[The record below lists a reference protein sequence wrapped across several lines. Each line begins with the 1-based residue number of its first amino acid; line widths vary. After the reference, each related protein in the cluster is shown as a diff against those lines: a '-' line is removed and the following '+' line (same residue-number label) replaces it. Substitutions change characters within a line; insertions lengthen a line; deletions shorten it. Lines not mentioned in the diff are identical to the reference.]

1 MIGSKIPPLDVTDAQ
16 AKRLVRG
23 SPLRGLTP
31 GPGMSSTN
39 WQELAALATQLP
51 DITWLGT
58 VVHTFDCGHDCYD
71 AEMPVIDGHLC
82 YNFPAIHSGPPRYPR
97 DGRKVPTDH
106 EIHYHRCRFAEKV
119 LKYGGIDFVLRLFS
133 LYEATDVQGRGGVL
147 QIFAEVKSPQAL
159 LHYLPKIRYFLEH
172 RHFNEFLIPRLKKDD
187 EGFGSSEFE
196 VPEWAKKLGFFCDR
210 KRQKRPPLTAQRISN
225 ALLLMVVTQ
234 GHSTAAEVRAEAI
247 RQCRE
252 QLRAQLTKDDAFLCK
267 DIVTSLDAWSE
278 ISRAGR
284 SSFACFKACMTSDAP
299 QSTRD
304 AQGGAREARML
315 IEAATS
321 GGVCVSEA
329 RAVAEMFLAKR
340 QFDEVGM
347 KVVCGEYGLT
357 ETATELL
364 SMADEESKQ
373 QARTLQALGVV
384 LDGNVAKVLDGAGAG
399 TQKLK

>member
-16 AKRLVRG
+16 AKRLVQG

-31 GPGMSSTN
+31 GPGMSSAN

-71 AEMPVIDGHLC
+71 AHEMPVIDGHLC
-82 YNFPAIHSGPPRYPR
+82 YNFPAIHSGPTCDPR

-106 EIHYHRCRFAEKV
+106 EIYYHRCRFAEKV

-147 QIFAEVKSPQAL
+147 QIFTQIKSPQAL
-159 LHYLPKIRYFLEH
+159 LQYLPKIRYFLEH
-172 RHFNEFLIPRLKKDD
+172 QHFNECLIPCLKKED
-187 EGFGSSEFE
+187 EGFSSSEVE
-196 VPEWAKKLGFFCDR
+196 VPEWLKKHGFCCDR

-225 ALLLMVVTQ
+225 ALLLMVITQ
-234 GHSTAAEVRAEAI
+234 GHSTAEVRAEAI

-252 QLRAQLTKDDAFLCK
+252 QLGAQLTKDDAFLCT
-267 DIVTSLDAWSE
+267 DIITSLDAWSE
-278 ISRAGR
+278 ISQAGQ
-284 SSFACFKACMTSDAP
+284 SSFAHFKACMTSGAP
-299 QSTRD
+299 QTTCD

-315 IEAATS
+315 IEAALS
-321 GGVCVSEA
+321 GRVCVSEA

-340 QFDEVGM
+340 QFDEAGM
-347 KVVCGEYGLT
+347 KVICGEYGLT
-357 ETATELL
+357 ETETELP
-364 SMADEESKQ
+364 SMADDESKQ

-384 LDGNVAKVLDGAGAG
+384 LNGNVANILDGAGVGA
-399 TQKLK
+399 QKLK